1 MSSRYAVAGAMTK
14 KLPILAFLALLAPPA
29 QAQQDIDTLY
39 RAAYCVGVLKA
50 DLKWQTSP
58 EGTAREREV
67 FSILCSFP
75 RGSCPAQSAEQWMQR
90 HLGKIEARRQRYA
103 AYLLARTGGRPNGVV
118 LGLIDKGEKEGW
130 SDTSNLRET
139 RDTLKRHPVS
149 ICWEAAHKVVRG
161 MGATWDEDEQQAS
174 IIECVARK
182 DQAYANRM
190 ACRSMPDRLP
200 F

>member
-1 MSSRYAVAGAMTK
+1 MKPAMITAATAACVALSSLTH
-14 KLPILAFLALLAPPA
+14 
-29 QAQQDIDTLY
+29 AQQNIDTLY

-67 FSILCSFP
+67 FGILCSFP
-75 RGSCPAQSAEQWMQR
+75 GGSCPAQSAEQWMQR
-90 HLGKIEARRQRYA
+90 HLDKIETRRQRYA
-103 AYLLARTGGRPNGVV
+103 TYLLARTSGRPNGVA

-149 ICWEAAHKVVRG
+149 ICWEAAHKAVRA
-161 MGATWDEDEQQAS
+161 MGATWDEDEQRAS

-182 DQAYANRM
+182 DQAYADRM
-190 ACRSMPDRLP
+190 ECREMPDRLP